1 MPKSR
6 YDKNRIVT
14 TTNSEHRDLLE
25 KRGARFIDHYSFSSF
40 KTLKIKDI
48 ANINIVTHTWESSD
62 RFFKLA
68 NKYYG
73 DPTYW
78 WIISYFNNKPLETD
92 LNLGD
97 TVEIPVPLERILIA
111 LDY

>member
-6 YDKNRIVT
+6 YDKNDLVT
-14 TTNSEHRDLLE
+14 TTSFEHPDLLD
-25 KRGARFIDHYSFSSF
+25 KRGVRTVNHYSFTKF
-40 KTLKIKDI
+40 KTLRIKDI
-48 ANINIVTHTWESSD
+48 ANVNIVIHTWQSSD

-73 DPTYW
+73 DSTYW
-78 WIISYFNNKPLETD
+78 WIIAYFNNKPLETD

-97 TVEIPVPLERILIA
+97 EVEIPVPLERILLA
-111 LDY
+111 LEY